1 MEDITTENQPSLR
14 RSLRISKSNPKYMQA
29 HLLCRRCVTFTV
41 LCVRDR
47 ERKHS
52 VMLAWAWNVEFHSC
66 GAGAVQTEGRGTV

>member
-14 RSLRISKSNPKYMQA
+14 RSLRIKKSNPKYMQA
-29 HLLCRRCVTFTV
+29 DFADAVSLS

-52 VMLAWAWNVEFHSC
+52 VMLGLGLECGISFMWC
-66 GAGAVQTEGRGTV
+66 GAGKTEGRGTV

>member
-29 HLLCRRCVTFTV
+29 HFADAVSLSQCCVVCPRSGKEAFS
-41 LCVRDR
+41 D
-47 ERKHS
+47 
-52 VMLAWAWNVEFHSC
+52 AWAWNVEFHSC